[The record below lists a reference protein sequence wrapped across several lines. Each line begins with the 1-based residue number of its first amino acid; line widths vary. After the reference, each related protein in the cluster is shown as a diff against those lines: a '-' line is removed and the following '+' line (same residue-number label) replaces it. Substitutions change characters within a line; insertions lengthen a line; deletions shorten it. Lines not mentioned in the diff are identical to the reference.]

1 MNFIFTEKKMSKNL
15 VISLIITTIL
25 CIGGKN
31 ISAQTQNTDT
41 DTISVDSLKLLLD
54 PSFIQIDTLAPCTL
68 PLQQQ
73 LPYYNCVNYDKNRF
87 IFPGDSSKF
96 NILYEKLDSLALY
109 GDAKIN
115 IVHIGGSH
123 VQADIMS
130 NRIRMNLID
139 AEQGFQSDRGAIFP
153 FKAAKTNNP
162 FNYSIEYSGEWVKS
176 QNSLPPLKYSVGM
189 MGISVTTSERDAYIS
204 FDLNSGRYETNWE
217 YNKLK
222 LFADI
227 STEEYSPMLIIDGD
241 SVPSNIEDDYFV
253 FNLPYFAN
261 NGLIII
267 TDSAT
272 NNSLISKYLNKIE
285 VNDSIIAVIDSVN
298 MHNDS
303 ILCDTIAY
311 DETLEIG
318 LESDNTIAVVS
329 DSVVDIIADSIIDKN
344 IEIKEERVYSDFTFT
359 LMGLLPENDFNGI
372 TYHSLGVNGASL
384 SSWLRSS
391 EFSKQIENIKPDLV
405 ILAVGVNDAN
415 VPYGQFSSYQYKEN
429 YTSLL
434 QSIYATNP
442 NCAVI
447 FITNNDCDLRV
458 GRYSKGVNR
467 NTALVQTATY
477 EIAEQEGAAV
487 WDLYDIMGGYGS
499 MGLWKNAGLANRDHV
514 HFLLPG
520 YNLLGDMLYNALI
533 FDWLYKIKR

>member
-25 CIGGKN
+25 CIGGRYV
-31 ISAQTQNTDT
+31 SAQSQNA
-41 DTISVDSLKLLLD
+41 DTISIDSLRLLLD
-54 PSFIQIDTLAPCTL
+54 PSFIQIDTLAPCAL

-123 VQADIMS
+123 VQADITS

-139 AEQGFQSDRGAIFP
+139 AERGFQSDRGAIFP

-189 MGISVTTSERDAYIS
+189 MGISVTTSELDAYIS
-204 FDLNSGRYETNWE
+204 FNLNSGRYKTNWE

-222 LFADI
+222 LFAEL
-227 STEEYSPMLIIDGD
+227 SNKEYSPMLIIDGD
-241 SVPSNIEDDYFV
+241 SVPSIFEDGCFV
-253 FNLPYFAN
+253 FHLPYFAN
-261 NGLIII
+261 DGQIII

-272 NNSLISKYLNKIE
+272 NNSLVFKYLSSIE
-285 VNDSIIAVIDSVN
+285 INDTVN
-298 MHNDS
+298 MLNDS
-303 ILCDTIAY
+303 ILCDTIAFN
-311 DETLEIG
+311 ETLEIG
-318 LESDNTIAVVS
+318 LESDNSIAVVS
-329 DSVVDIIADSIIDKN
+329 DSVVYIISDSIIDEI
-344 IEIKEERVYSDFTFT
+344 IEIEEEGVNSDFTFT

-384 SSWLRSS
+384 PSWLRSS

-415 VPYGQFSSYQYKEN
+415 VPYGQFSASSYKEN
-429 YTSLL
+429 YASLL
-434 QSIYATNP
+434 KSIYATNP

-447 FITNNDCDLRV
+447 FITNNDCNLRV

-467 NTALVQTATY
+467 NTAIVQTATY

-499 MGLWKNAGLANRDHV
+499 MGVWKDAGLANKDHV